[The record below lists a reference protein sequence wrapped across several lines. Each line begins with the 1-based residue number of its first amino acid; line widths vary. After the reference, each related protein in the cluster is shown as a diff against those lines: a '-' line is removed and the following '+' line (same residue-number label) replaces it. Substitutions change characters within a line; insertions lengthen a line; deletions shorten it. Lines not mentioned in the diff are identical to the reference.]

1 MNPGITSKYFTGTNT
16 FFARLAEGILRF
28 RWLLLLLVFL
38 LTIFAFYEM
47 RTIRMDN
54 SNEAFF
60 VEGDQTLATYHRFH
74 DTFGNDEFVYI
85 LFETEDFFQP
95 ETVKLISALATDLE
109 ENVPYVKDVKFI
121 GNVEYIEG
129 VEGGIE
135 IYDLMEEF
143 PRTLQQMEIIR
154 KKALAEP
161 LYLDN
166 LISPDGRT
174 AAILLELDPYPG
186 DKVDARRTIAPV
198 VREILARPQ
207 YASLEHYTVGIPIIN
222 YDIQA
227 VTAKETP
234 LFMLICIV
242 LEMLILFWT
251 TRRIRGVIAPIIV
264 VILGV
269 FWTMGV
275 IGILGWTLNML
286 VIIIPT
292 LLIAVGIGDS
302 MHVIAEFQDQQQ
314 RGLGRKEA
322 ITTTLTIVGL
332 PCLLTTLTTAAAFLS
347 FLATAIKPIR
357 EMGVYAAVGVIMALV
372 LSLVLV
378 PVFFSFGKDRK
389 KAGPQ
394 NRSTNRN
401 DLFDRILGW
410 IALINIKH
418 PRAIFG
424 IFLVLALLSAG
435 GYLLVE
441 VESNTIKMFSK
452 DLPVRRTF
460 DYVDSHM
467 GGSMSVEIMVD
478 TGKKDG
484 VKDPAFLRQL
494 DSLQDYINKHPLSMK
509 TMSVLDLLKKMNQA
523 LHENRPEYYTLPETR
538 EQVSEYLFLYETAG
552 GGELDKQVSFN
563 YDIARLTA
571 RTKSLDTKDIKIFIS
586 DITGFAK
593 EHLDPSIKIEY
604 TGMIPMVNAMSD
616 LITSGQIKSFGCA
629 FIAISLMMIIVLRSF
644 KLGLISMIPN
654 LFPVLIAIGF
664 MGYAGIY
671 LSMALVTF
679 GAIIIGIAV
688 DDTIHFFVRFR
699 REFRR
704 TGTYEKALKASLL
717 TVGRPITFTTI
728 TLVAGFSVFALSD
741 ISNIGDFGLMA
752 GFAIIW
758 ALLADFFLASAMM
771 LLFKPLGAEGKSS
784 SRVVEWESSRVGEW
798 ESGQC

>member
-1 MNPGITSKYFTGTNT
+1 MQENYNSNS
-16 FFARLAEGILRF
+16 FFAKLAGFILAW
-28 RWLLLLLVFL
+28 RWPLVIAVLLLTVF
-38 LTIFAFYEM
+38 FFYKM
-47 RTIRMDN
+47 LSIKMDN
-54 SNEAFF
+54 SNETYF
-60 VEGDQTLATYHRFH
+60 VEEDQTLVTYNKFH

-85 LFETEDFFQP
+85 LFETGDFFQP
-95 ETVKLISALATDLE
+95 KTAKLIAALATDLE

-143 PRTLQQMEIIR
+143 PETPQQMEIIR

-161 LYLDN
+161 LYLNN
-166 LISPDGRT
+166 LIYPDGKT

-207 YASLEHYTVGIPIIN
+207 YTSLEHYTAGVPIIN

-227 VTAKETP
+227 VTVRETS

-251 TRRIRGVIAPIIV
+251 TRRVRGVIAPIIV
-264 VILGV
+264 VILSV

-322 ITTTLTIVGL
+322 ITTTLSLVGL

-357 EMGVYAAVGVIMALV
+357 EMGVYAAIGVIMALV

-378 PVFFSFGKDRK
+378 PVFFSFGKE
-389 KAGPQ
+389 KAAPQ
-394 NRSTNRN
+394 NSSTNRN

-410 IALINIKH
+410 IALVNIKH

-424 IFLVLALLSAG
+424 IFLVLTLLSAG
-435 GYLLVE
+435 GYLLVK

-452 DLPVRRTF
+452 DIPIRRAF

-484 VKDPAFLRQL
+484 VKDPSFLRQL
-494 DSLQDYINKHPLSMK
+494 ESLQYYINKHPLSMK
-509 TMSVLDLLKKMNQA
+509 TISVLDLLKKMNQA

-538 EQVSEYLFLYETAG
+538 EQVSEYMFLYETAG

-571 RTKSLDTKDIKIFIS
+571 RTKSLDTRDIKIFIS

-629 FIAISLMMIIVLRSF
+629 FIAISLMMIVVLRSF
-644 KLGLISMIPN
+644 KLGLISMVPN

-717 TVGRPITFTTI
+717 TVGRPIAFTTI

-758 ALLADFFLASAMM
+758 ALLADFFLAPAMM
-771 LLFKPLGAEGKSS
+771 LLFKPLGAERQSNS
-784 SRVVEWESSRVGEW
+784 
-798 ESGQC
+798 

>member
-1 MNPGITSKYFTGTNT
+1 MKKAIIGLLAYCKPMNPGITSKYFSGTNT

-38 LTIFAFYEM
+38 LTVSAFYEM

-54 SNEAFF
+54 SNETYF
-60 VEGDQTLATYHRFH
+60 VEGDQTLVTYNRFH

-85 LFETEDFFQP
+85 LFETGNFFQS
-95 ETVKLISALATDLE
+95 EIIKLISNLATDLE
-109 ENVPYVKDVKFI
+109 EDVPYVKDVKFL

-129 VEGGIE
+129 VEGGVE

-143 PRTLQQMEIIR
+143 PKTPQQMEIIR

-161 LYLDN
+161 LYLNN

-174 AAILLELDPYPG
+174 AAILLEFDPYPG

-227 VTAKETP
+227 VTAKETG

-251 TRRIRGVIAPIIV
+251 TRRVRGVIAPIIV
-264 VILGV
+264 VILSV
-269 FWTMGV
+269 FWTLGMV
-275 IGILGWTLNML
+275 GILGWTLNML

-292 LLIAVGIGDS
+292 LLIAVGVGDS

-322 ITTTLTIVGL
+322 ITNTLTMVGL
-332 PCLLTTLTTAAAFLS
+332 PCLLTTLTTATAFLS

-357 EMGVYAAVGVIMALV
+357 EMGVYAAIGVIMAFV
-372 LSLVLV
+372 LSFIVV
-378 PVFFSFGKDRK
+378 PVFFSFGKE

-394 NRSTNRN
+394 NPSTNRN

-424 IFLVLALLSAG
+424 IFLVLTLLSAG
-435 GYLLVE
+435 GYLLVK

-452 DLPVRRTF
+452 DLPIRQAF

-467 GGSMSVEIMVD
+467 GGSMSVEIMID
-478 TGKKDG
+478 TVEKDG
-484 VKDPAFLRQL
+484 VKDPAFLQQIE
-494 DSLQDYINKHPLSMK
+494 SLQDYINKHPLAMK
-509 TMSVLDLLKKMNQA
+509 TMSVLDLLKEMNQA
-523 LHENRPEYYTLPETR
+523 LHENRPEYYTLPETK
-538 EQVSEYLFLYETAG
+538 EQVSEYMFLYETAG

-571 RTKSLDTKDIKIFIS
+571 RTKSLNTKDIKIFVS

-593 EHLDPSIKIEY
+593 EHLDPSIKIEL

-616 LITSGQIKSFGCA
+616 LITSGQIKSFGFA

-644 KLGLISMIPN
+644 KLGLISMVPN

-671 LSMALVTF
+671 LSMAVVTF
-679 GAIIIGIAV
+679 AAIIIGIAV
-688 DDTIHFFVRFR
+688 DDTIHFFVRYR
-699 REFRR
+699 REFNR
-704 TGTYEKALKASLL
+704 TGTYEKAVKATIT
-717 TVGRPITFTTI
+717 TVGRPIMFTTV
-728 TLVAGFSVFALSD
+728 TLVAGQH
-741 ISNIGDFGLMA
+741 
-752 GFAIIW
+752 
-758 ALLADFFLASAMM
+758 
-771 LLFKPLGAEGKSS
+771 
-784 SRVVEWESSRVGEW
+784 R
-798 ESGQC
+798 

>member
-1 MNPGITSKYFTGTNT
+1 MNQGITSKYFSSTNT

-38 LTIFAFYEM
+38 MTIFAFYEM
-47 RTIRMDN
+47 KTIRMDN

-60 VEGDQTLATYHRFH
+60 VEGDLTLATYHRFH

-85 LFETEDFFQP
+85 LFETEDFFKP
-95 ETVKLISALATDLE
+95 ETVKLIAALATDLE
-109 ENVPYVKDVKFI
+109 ENVPYVKDVKSLC
-121 GNVEYIEG
+121 NVEYIEG

-143 PRTLQQMEIIR
+143 PETREQMEIIR

-161 LYLDN
+161 LYLNN

-174 AAILLELDPYPG
+174 AAILLEFDPYPG
-186 DKVDARRTIAPV
+186 DHVDARRTIAPV
-198 VREILARPQ
+198 VREILARSQ

-251 TRRIRGVIAPIIV
+251 VRRVRGVIAPIIV
-264 VILGV
+264 VILSV
-269 FWTMGV
+269 FWTLGIV
-275 IGILGWTLNML
+275 GILGWTLNML

-314 RGLGRKEA
+314 RGLGRKKA
-322 ITTTLTIVGL
+322 ITNTLAIVGL

-357 EMGVYAAVGVIMALV
+357 EMGVYAAIGVIVALV
-372 LSLVLV
+372 LSFVLV

-389 KAGPQ
+389 KAVSQ
-394 NRSTNRN
+394 NPTPNRN

-424 IFLVLALLSAG
+424 IFLVLTLLSAG
-435 GYLLVE
+435 GYLLVK

-452 DLPVRRTF
+452 KLPVRQAF

-467 GGSMSVEIMVD
+467 GGSMSVEIMAD

-523 LHENRPEYYTLPETR
+523 LHENRPEYYTLPETK
-538 EQVSEYLFLYETAG
+538 EQTSEYMFLYETAG

-571 RTKSLDTKDIKIFIS
+571 RTKSLDTRDIKIFIS

-604 TGMIPMVNAMSD
+604 TGMIPMVNAMSE

-629 FIAISLMMIIVLRSF
+629 FVAIALMMIIVLRSF
-644 KLGLISMIPN
+644 KLGLISMVPN

-671 LSMALVTF
+671 LSMAVVTF
-679 GAIIIGIAV
+679 AAIIIGIAV
-688 DDTIHFFVRFR
+688 DDTIHFFMRYR
-699 REFRR
+699 REFNR
-704 TGTYEKALKASLL
+704 TGTYEGALKATLS

-728 TLVAGFSVFALSD
+728 TLVAGFSVFAISD

-758 ALLADFFLASAMM
+758 ALLADFFLSPAMM
-771 LLFKPLGAEGKSS
+771 LLFKPLGPERRASS
-784 SRVVEWESSRVGEW
+784 
-798 ESGQC
+798 

>member
-1 MNPGITSKYFTGTNT
+1 MQENYNSNS
-16 FFARLAEGILRF
+16 FFAKLAGFILAW
-28 RWLLLLLVFL
+28 RWPLVIAVLLLTVF
-38 LTIFAFYEM
+38 FFYKM
-47 RTIRMDN
+47 LSIKMDN
-54 SNEAFF
+54 SNETYF
-60 VEGDQTLATYHRFH
+60 VEEDQTLVTYNKFH

-85 LFETEDFFQP
+85 LFETGDFFQP
-95 ETVKLISALATDLE
+95 KTAKLIAALATDLE

-143 PRTLQQMEIIR
+143 PETPQQMEIIR

-161 LYLDN
+161 LYLNN
-166 LISPDGRT
+166 LISPDGKT

-207 YASLEHYTVGIPIIN
+207 YTSLEHYTAGVPIIN

-227 VTAKETP
+227 VTVRETS

-251 TRRIRGVIAPIIV
+251 TRRVRGVIAPIIV
-264 VILGV
+264 VILSV

-322 ITTTLTIVGL
+322 ITTTLSLVGL

-357 EMGVYAAVGVIMALV
+357 EMGVYAAIGVIMALV

-378 PVFFSFGKDRK
+378 PVFFSFGKE
-389 KAGPQ
+389 KAAPQ
-394 NRSTNRN
+394 NSSTNRN

-410 IALINIKH
+410 IALVNIKH

-424 IFLVLALLSAG
+424 IFLVLTLLSAG
-435 GYLLVE
+435 GYLLVK

-452 DLPVRRTF
+452 DIPIRRAF

-484 VKDPAFLRQL
+484 VKDPSFLRQL
-494 DSLQDYINKHPLSMK
+494 ESLQYYINKHPLSMK
-509 TMSVLDLLKKMNQA
+509 TISVLDLLKKMNQA

-538 EQVSEYLFLYETAG
+538 EQVSEYMFLYETAG

-571 RTKSLDTKDIKIFIS
+571 RTKSLDTRDIKIFIS

-629 FIAISLMMIIVLRSF
+629 FIAISLMMIVVLRSF
-644 KLGLISMIPN
+644 KLGLISMVPN

-717 TVGRPITFTTI
+717 TVGRPIAFTTI

-758 ALLADFFLASAMM
+758 ALLADFFLAPAMM
-771 LLFKPLGAEGKSS
+771 LLFKPLGAERQSNS
-784 SRVVEWESSRVGEW
+784 
-798 ESGQC
+798 

>member
-1 MNPGITSKYFTGTNT
+1 MEENYNSNN
-16 FFARLAEGILRF
+16 FFAKLAGFILTW
-28 RWLLLLLVFL
+28 RWPLLVAVML
-38 LTIFAFYEM
+38 LTAFFFYEM
-47 RTIRMDN
+47 RGLKMDN

-60 VEGDQTLATYHRFH
+60 IEGDQTLVTYNKFH

-85 LFETEDFFQP
+85 LFETGDFFQP
-95 ETVKLISALATDLE
+95 EIVKLIAALATDLE
-109 ENVPYVKDVKFI
+109 ENVPYANDVKSLC
-121 GNVEYIEG
+121 NVEYIEG
-129 VEGGIE
+129 VEGGVE
-135 IYDLMEEF
+135 IYDLMKEF
-143 PRTLQQMEIIR
+143 PRTPQQMEMIR

-161 LYLDN
+161 LYLNN
-166 LISPDGRT
+166 LISQDGKT

-198 VREILARPQ
+198 VREVLARPQ
-207 YASLEHYTVGIPIIN
+207 YASLKHYTVGVPIIN

-227 VTAKETP
+227 VSVKETG

-264 VILGV
+264 VILSV

-322 ITTTLTIVGL
+322 ITTTLTVVGL

-357 EMGVYAAVGVIMALV
+357 EMGAYAAIGVTTALV
-372 LSLVLV
+372 LSLIVV

-389 KAGPQ
+389 KAVSQ
-394 NRSTNRN
+394 NPIPNRN

-424 IFLVLALLSAG
+424 IFLVLTLLSAG
-435 GYLLVE
+435 GYLLVK

-452 DLPVRRTF
+452 DLPVRQAF
-460 DYVDSHM
+460 DYVDSRM
-467 GGSMSVEIMVD
+467 GGSMSVEIMID
-478 TGKKDG
+478 SGKKDG
-484 VKDPAFLRQL
+484 VKDPAFLQQL
-494 DSLQDYINKHPLSMK
+494 ESLQEYINKHPLSMK

-523 LHENRPEYYTLPETR
+523 IHENQPEYYTLPDTK
-538 EQVSEYLFLYETAG
+538 EQVSEYMFLYETAG

-563 YDIARLTA
+563 YGIARLTA
-571 RTKSLDTKDIKIFIS
+571 RTKSLDTKDIKILIS

-593 EHLDPSIKIEY
+593 EYLDPSIKIEY

-644 KLGLISMIPN
+644 KLGLISMVPN

-664 MGYAGIY
+664 IGYAGIY

-704 TGTYEKALKASLL
+704 TGTYEGALKDTLL
-717 TVGRPITFTTI
+717 TVGRPIAFTTI
-728 TLVAGFSVFALSD
+728 TLTAGFSVFALSD

-758 ALLADFFLASAMM
+758 ALLADFFLAPAMM
-771 LLFKPLGAEGKSS
+771 LLFKPLGAEKQITI
-784 SRVVEWESSRVGEW
+784 EN
-798 ESGQC
+798 

>member
-1 MNPGITSKYFTGTNT
+1 MHSIKRKAMNPGISSKYFSGTNT

-85 LFETEDFFQP
+85 LFETGDFFQP
-95 ETVKLISALATDLE
+95 EIVKLISALATDLE
-109 ENVPYVKDVKFI
+109 KNVPYVKDVKFI

-143 PRTLQQMEIIR
+143 PKTLQQMEIIR

-161 LYLDN
+161 LYLN
-166 LISPDGRT
+166 SLISPDGRT

-207 YASLEHYTVGIPIIN
+207 YTSLDHYTVGIPIIN

-227 VTAKETP
+227 VTARETS

-242 LEMLILFWT
+242 LEMLILFWA
-251 TRRIRGVIAPIIV
+251 TRRIRGVITPIIV

-302 MHVIAEFQDQQQ
+302 MHVIAELQDQQQ

-322 ITTTLTIVGL
+322 ITTTLSLVGL

-378 PVFFSFGKDRK
+378 PVFFSFGKE
-389 KAGPQ
+389 KAGFQ
-394 NRSTNRN
+394 NPTPNRN

-424 IFLVLALLSAG
+424 IFLVLTLLSAG

-452 DLPVRRTF
+452 RLPVRRAF

-467 GGSMSVEIMVD
+467 GGSMSVEIMAD

-494 DSLQDYINKHPLSMK
+494 ESLQDYINKHPLSMK
-509 TMSVLDLLKKMNQA
+509 TMTVLDLLKKMNQA

-538 EQVSEYLFLYETAG
+538 EQVSEYMFLYETAG

-571 RTKSLDTKDIKIFIS
+571 RTKSLDTRDIKIFIS

-644 KLGLISMIPN
+644 KLGLISMVLN

-752 GFAIIW
+752 GFAIMW
-758 ALLADFFLASAMM
+758 ALLADFFLAPAMM
-771 LLFKPLGAEGKSS
+771 LLFKPLGAE
-784 SRVVEWESSRVGEW
+784 R
-798 ESGQC
+798 QITMIN

>member
-1 MNPGITSKYFTGTNT
+1 VEKNYNSYN
-16 FFARLAEGILRF
+16 FFAKLAGFILAW
-28 RWLLLLLVFL
+28 RWPLLAAVML
-38 LTIFAFYEM
+38 LTAFFLYEM
-47 RTIRMDN
+47 RGLKMDN

-60 VEGDQTLATYHRFH
+60 VEGDLTLATYYRFH

-95 ETVKLISALATDLE
+95 ETVKLVAALATDLGK
-109 ENVPYVKDVKFI
+109 NVPYVKDVKSLC
-121 GNVEYIEG
+121 NVEYIEG

-135 IYDLMEEF
+135 IYDLMEEL
-143 PRTLQQMEIIR
+143 PSTPQQMEIVR

-161 LYLDN
+161 LYMNN

-174 AAILLELDPYPG
+174 AAILLELDLYPG

-207 YASLEHYTVGIPIIN
+207 YASLEHYTVGVPIIN

-227 VTAKETP
+227 VTARETP

-251 TRRIRGVIAPIIV
+251 IRRVRGVIAPIIV
-264 VILGV
+264 VILSV
-269 FWTMGV
+269 FWTLGIV
-275 IGILGWTLNML
+275 GILGWTLNMM

-292 LLIAVGIGDS
+292 LLIAVSVGDS

-322 ITTTLTIVGL
+322 IATTLTIVGL

-357 EMGVYAAVGVIMALV
+357 EMGAYAAIGVITALV
-372 LSLVLV
+372 LSLIIV

-389 KAGPQ
+389 KAVSHNP
-394 NRSTNRN
+394 TPNRN

-424 IFLVLALLSAG
+424 IFLVLTLLSAG

-452 DLPVRRTF
+452 KLPVRQAF

-467 GGSMSVEIMVD
+467 GGSIAVEIMVD

-484 VKDPAFLRQL
+484 VKDPAFLQQL
-494 DSLQDYINKHPLSMK
+494 ESLQEHINKHPLSMK
-509 TMSVLDLLKKMNQA
+509 TMSVL
-523 LHENRPEYYTLPETR
+523 
-538 EQVSEYLFLYETAG
+538 TAG

-571 RTKSLDTKDIKIFIS
+571 RTKSLDTRDIKIFIS

-616 LITSGQIKSFGCA
+616 LITSGQIKSFGFA
-629 FIAISLMMIIVLRSF
+629 FIAIALMMIMVLRSF
-644 KLGLISMIPN
+644 KLGLISMVPN

-688 DDTIHFFVRFR
+688 DDTIHFFMRYR

-704 TGTYEKALKASLL
+704 TGTYEEALKNTLL

-728 TLVAGFSVFALSD
+728 TLAAGFSVFALSD

-758 ALLADFFLASAMM
+758 ALLADFFLAPAMM
-771 LLFKPLGAEGKSS
+771 LLFKPLGAERQVS
-784 SRVVEWESSRVGEW
+784 SRVVE
-798 ESGQC
+798 

>member
-1 MNPGITSKYFTGTNT
+1 MQENYNSNS
-16 FFARLAEGILRF
+16 FFAKLAGFILTW
-28 RWLLLLLVFL
+28 RWPLMVAVLLL
-38 LTIFAFYEM
+38 TAFFFYKM
-47 RTIRMDN
+47 RGIKMDN
-54 SNEAFF
+54 SNETFF
-60 VEGDQTLATYHRFH
+60 IEGDQTLVTYNKFH

-85 LFETEDFFQP
+85 LFETGDFFQP
-95 ETVKLISALATDLE
+95 EIVKLIAALATDLE

-121 GNVEYIEG
+121 GTVEYIEG

-143 PRTLQQMEIIR
+143 PETQEQMEIIR
-154 KKALAEP
+154 KKALAEL
-161 LYLDN
+161 LYLNN

-207 YASLEHYTVGIPIIN
+207 YASLEHYTVGVPIIN

-227 VTAKETP
+227 VSVKETG

-264 VILGV
+264 VILSV

-322 ITTTLTIVGL
+322 ITTTLTVVGI

-389 KAGPQ
+389 KAAPQ
-394 NRSTNRN
+394 NSSTNRN

-418 PRAIFG
+418 PRAIFV
-424 IFLVLALLSAG
+424 IFLVLTLLSAG

-452 DLPVRRTF
+452 TLPVRQAF

-484 VKDPAFLRQL
+484 VKDSAFLRQL
-494 DSLQDYINKHPLSMK
+494 DFLQDYINKHPLSMK

-571 RTKSLDTKDIKIFIS
+571 RTKSLDTRDIKIFIS

-629 FIAISLMMIIVLRSF
+629 FIAISLMMIMVLRSF
-644 KLGLISMIPN
+644 KLGLISMVPN

-704 TGTYEKALKASLL
+704 TGTYEGALKDTLL
-717 TVGRPITFTTI
+717 TVGRPIAFTTI
-728 TLVAGFSVFALSD
+728 TLTAGFSVFVLSD

-758 ALLADFFLASAMM
+758 ALLADFFLAPAMM
-771 LLFKPLGAEGKSS
+771 LLFKPLGAEGKVSIHN
-784 SRVVEWESSRVGEW
+784 
-798 ESGQC
+798 

>member
-1 MNPGITSKYFTGTNT
+1 MNPGIISKYFSGANT
-16 FFARLAEGILRF
+16 FFSRLAEGILRF

-54 SNEAFF
+54 SNETYF
-60 VEGDQTLATYHRFH
+60 VEEDQTLVTYNRFH
-74 DTFGNDEFVYI
+74 NTFGNDEFVYI
-85 LFETEDFFQP
+85 LFETGDFFQP
-95 ETVKLISALATDLE
+95 ETVRLIAALATDLE
-109 ENVPYVKDVKFI
+109 KNVPYVKDVKSLC
-121 GNVEYIEG
+121 NVEYIEG

-143 PRTLQQMEIIR
+143 PKTPQQMEIIR

-161 LYLDN
+161 LYLNN

-198 VREILARPQ
+198 VREILVRSQ

-227 VTAKETP
+227 VSVKETG

-251 TRRIRGVIAPIIV
+251 THKIRGVIAPIIV

-322 ITTTLTIVGL
+322 ITTTLTIVGI

-378 PVFFSFGKDRK
+378 PVFFSFGKE
-389 KAGPQ
+389 KAAPQ
-394 NRSTNRN
+394 NPSTNRN

-424 IFLVLALLSAG
+424 IFLVLTLLSAG

-452 DLPVRRTF
+452 DLPVRRAF

-523 LHENRPEYYTLPETR
+523 LHENRPEHYTLPETK
-538 EQVSEYLFLYETAG
+538 EQASEYMFLYETSG

-571 RTKSLDTKDIKIFIS
+571 RTKSLSTKDIKIFVS
-586 DITGFAK
+586 DISGFAK
-593 EHLDPSIKIEY
+593 EHLDPSIKIDY

-671 LSMALVTF
+671 LSMAVVTF
-679 GAIIIGIAV
+679 AAIIIGIAV
-688 DDTIHFFVRFR
+688 DDTIHFFVRYR
-699 REFRR
+699 REFNR
-704 TGTYEKALKASLL
+704 TGTYEGALKHTLL

-752 GFAIIW
+752 GFAIMW
-758 ALLADFFLASAMM
+758 ALLSDFFLAPAMM
-771 LLFKPLGAEGKSS
+771 FLFKPLGEEKQITIDS
-784 SRVVEWESSRVGEW
+784 
-798 ESGQC
+798 

>member
-1 MNPGITSKYFTGTNT
+1 MRKNYNSNS
-16 FFARLAEGILRF
+16 FFGKLARFILAW
-28 RWLLLLLVFL
+28 RWPLMIAVLLLTAF
-38 LTIFAFYEM
+38 FFYEM
-47 RTIRMDN
+47 RGLKMDN

-85 LFETEDFFQP
+85 LFETVDFFQP
-95 ETVKLISALATDLE
+95 ETIKLIGSLATDLE
-109 ENVPYVKDVKFI
+109 KDVPYVKDVKFL

-143 PRTLQQMEIIR
+143 PETPQQMEIIR

-161 LYLDN
+161 LYLNN
-166 LISPDGRT
+166 LISPDGKT
-174 AAILLELDPYPG
+174 AAISLELDPYPG

-207 YASLEHYTVGIPIIN
+207 YASLEHYTVGVPIIN

-227 VTAKETP
+227 VTAKETS

-242 LEMLILFWT
+242 LEAIILLWA
-251 TRRIRGVIAPIIV
+251 TRRVRGVVAPLIV

-269 FWTMGV
+269 FWTMGL

-286 VIIIPT
+286 VIIVPA

-302 MHVIAEFQDQQQ
+302 MHVIAEFQDQEQ

-322 ITTTLTIVGL
+322 IIATVALVGL
-332 PCLLTTLTTAAAFLS
+332 PCLLTTLTTAAGFSS

-389 KAGPQ
+389 KASFQ
-394 NRSTNRN
+394 NPSPKRN

-410 IALINIKH
+410 IARVNVKH
-418 PRAIFG
+418 PRAILG
-424 IFLVLALLSAG
+424 IFFVLIILSVG
-435 GYLLVE
+435 GCFLIE

-452 DLPVRRTF
+452 DLPVRQAF

-467 GGSMSVEIMVD
+467 AGSMSVEIMAD

-494 DSLQDYINKHPLSMK
+494 ESLQDYINKHPLTMK
-509 TMSVLDLLKKMNQA
+509 TMSVLDLLKKTNQA
-523 LHENRPEYYTLPETR
+523 LHENRSEYYTLPETK
-538 EQVSEYLFLYETAG
+538 EQASEHMFLYETAG
-552 GGELDKQVSFN
+552 GEELDKQVSFN

-571 RTKSLDTKDIKIFIS
+571 RTKSLDTKDIKIFVS
-586 DITGFAK
+586 DITSFAK
-593 EHLDPSIKIEY
+593 EHLDPTIKVEH

-644 KLGLISMIPN
+644 KLGLISMVPN

-664 MGYAGIY
+664 MGYAGVY
-671 LSMALVTF
+671 LSMAVVTF
-679 GAIIIGIAV
+679 AAIIIGIAV
-688 DDTIHFFVRFR
+688 DDTIHFFVRYR
-699 REFRR
+699 REFNR
-704 TGTYEKALKASLL
+704 TGTYEGALKVTLL

-752 GFAIIW
+752 GFAFLW
-758 ALLADFFLASAMM
+758 ALLADFFLAPAMM
-771 LLFKPLGAEGKSS
+771 LLFKPLGQERQVSMDN
-784 SRVVEWESSRVGEW
+784 
-798 ESGQC
+798 

>member
-1 MNPGITSKYFTGTNT
+1 MRENYNSNS
-16 FFARLAEGILRF
+16 FFGKLAAFILAW
-28 RWLLLLLVFL
+28 RWPLVVAVLLLTAF
-38 LTIFAFYEM
+38 FFYEM
-47 RTIRMDN
+47 RSLKMDN

-60 VEGDQTLATYHRFH
+60 VEEDETRITYNKFK
-74 DTFGNDEFVYI
+74 DIFGNDEFVYI
-85 LFETEDFFQP
+85 LFETEGFFQP
-95 ETVKLISALATDLE
+95 ETIKLIGRLATDLE
-109 ENVPYVKDVKFI
+109 EHVPYVKDMTFL
-121 GNVEYIEG
+121 GNVEYVEG
-129 VEGGIE
+129 VEDGIE
-135 IYDLMEEF
+135 IYDLMEDF
-143 PRTLQQMEIIR
+143 PETPKQMEIIK
-154 KKALAEP
+154 KKAMAER

-166 LISPDGRT
+166 LISPDGKT

-198 VREILARPQ
+198 VREILDRPQ

-227 VTAKETP
+227 VTARETP

-251 TRRIRGVIAPIIV
+251 IRRVRGVIAPIIV
-264 VILGV
+264 VILSV
-269 FWTMGV
+269 FWTLGMV
-275 IGILGWTLNML
+275 GIMGWTLNMM

-302 MHVIAEFQDQQQ
+302 MHVVAEFQDQQQ

-322 ITTTLTIVGL
+322 ITNTLTIVGL

-357 EMGVYAAVGVIMALV
+357 EMGAYAAIGVITALV
-372 LSLVLV
+372 LSLIVV

-389 KAGPQ
+389 KAVSQ
-394 NRSTNRN
+394 NPTYNRN

-418 PRAIFG
+418 PRAILG
-424 IFLVLALLSAG
+424 IFFVLIVLSVG
-435 GYLLVE
+435 GYFLIE

-452 DLPVRRTF
+452 RLPVRQAF

-467 GGSMSVEIMVD
+467 GGSMSVEIMAD

-484 VKDPAFLRQL
+484 VKDPAFLQQL
-494 DSLQDYINKHPLSMK
+494 ESLQDYINKHPMTMK

-523 LHENRPEYYTLPETR
+523 LHENHPEYYTLPETK
-538 EQVSEYLFLYETAG
+538 EQVSEYMFLYETAG

-586 DITGFAK
+586 DVTGFAK

-629 FIAISLMMIIVLRSF
+629 FIAISLMMIMVLRSF

-688 DDTIHFFVRFR
+688 DDTIHFFVRYR
-699 REFRR
+699 REFNR
-704 TGTYEKALKASLL
+704 TGTYEGALKDTLL
-717 TVGRPITFTTI
+717 TVGRPIIFTTI

-758 ALLADFFLASAMM
+758 ALLADFFLAPAMM
-771 LLFKPLGAEGKSS
+771 LLFKPLGPERKITTDN
-784 SRVVEWESSRVGEW
+784 
-798 ESGQC
+798 

>member
-1 MNPGITSKYFTGTNT
+1 MQENYSSNSFFAKLAGFILTWRWPLMITVLVLTT
-16 FFARLAEGILRF
+16 FF
-28 RWLLLLLVFL
+28 
-38 LTIFAFYEM
+38 FYKM
-47 RTIRMDN
+47 RGLKMDN

-60 VEGDQTLATYHRFH
+60 IEGDQTLVTYNKFH

-85 LFETEDFFQP
+85 LFETDDFFQP
-95 ETVKLISALATDLE
+95 DTIRLIGKLATDLE
-109 ENVPYVKDVKFI
+109 ENVPYVKDVKSLC
-121 GNVEYIEG
+121 NVEYIEG
-129 VEGGIE
+129 VERGIE

-143 PRTLQQMEIIR
+143 PETPQQMEIIR

-161 LYLDN
+161 LYLNN
-166 LISPDGRT
+166 LISPDGKT

-227 VTAKETP
+227 VTARETG

-251 TRRIRGVIAPIIV
+251 TRRVRGVIAPIIV

-302 MHVIAEFQDQQQ
+302 MHVIAEFLDQQQ

-322 ITTTLTIVGL
+322 VTTTLTLVGL

-378 PVFFSFGKDRK
+378 PVFFSFGKE
-389 KAGPQ
+389 KAGFQ
-394 NRSTNRN
+394 NPSTNRN

-410 IALINIKH
+410 IARINIKH

-424 IFLVLALLSAG
+424 IFLVLTLLSAG

-452 DLPVRRTF
+452 KLPVRQAF

-494 DSLQDYINKHPLSMK
+494 ESLQDYINKHPLSMK

-644 KLGLISMIPN
+644 KLGLISMVPN

-752 GFAIIW
+752 GFAIMW
-758 ALLADFFLASAMM
+758 ALLADFFLAPAMM
-771 LLFKPLGAEGKSS
+771 LLFKPLGAE
-784 SRVVEWESSRVGEW
+784 R
-798 ESGQC
+798 QITMIN

>member
-1 MNPGITSKYFTGTNT
+1 MNPGITPKYFSGTNT
-16 FFARLAEGILRF
+16 FFARLAEDILRF
-28 RWLLLLLVFL
+28 RWLLLLLVFI
-38 LTIFAFYEM
+38 LTIFAFYEIK
-47 RTIRMDN
+47 TIRMDN

-60 VEGDQTLATYHRFH
+60 VEGDQTLVTYHRFH

-85 LFETEDFFQP
+85 LFQTEDFFQP
-95 ETVKLISALATDLE
+95 EIIKLISNLATDLE
-109 ENVPYVKDVKFI
+109 ENVPYVKRVNFI
-121 GNVEYIEG
+121 GNVEYLEG
-129 VEGGIE
+129 VEGGVE
-135 IYDLMEEF
+135 IYKLLEEF
-143 PRTLQQMEIIR
+143 PETPQQMEIIR

-161 LYLDN
+161 LYIDN
-166 LISPDGRT
+166 LISPDGKT

-207 YASLEHYTVGIPIIN
+207 YASLEHYTVGVPIIN

-227 VTAKETP
+227 VTAKETR

-251 TRRIRGVIAPIIV
+251 TRRVRGVIAPIIV

-269 FWTMGV
+269 FWTLGMV
-275 IGILGWTLNML
+275 GILGWTLNML
-286 VIIIPT
+286 VIIVPT

-322 ITTTLTIVGL
+322 ITNTLTLVGL

-357 EMGVYAAVGVIMALV
+357 EMGVYAAIGVITAFV

-378 PVFFSFGKDRK
+378 PVFFSFGKE
-389 KAGPQ
+389 KAGFQ
-394 NRSTNRN
+394 NPSPNRN

-418 PRAIFG
+418 PRAILG
-424 IFLVLALLSAG
+424 IFLVLTLLSAG
-435 GYLLVE
+435 GYLLVK

-452 DLPVRRTF
+452 RLPVRQAF

-467 GGSMSVEIMVD
+467 GGSMSVEIMAD

-494 DSLQDYINKHPLSMK
+494 ESLQDYINKHPFSMK
-509 TMSVLDLLKKMNQA
+509 TMSVLDLLKEMNHA
-523 LHENRPEYYTLPETR
+523 LHENRPEYYTLPETK
-538 EQVSEYLFLYETAG
+538 EQVSEYMFLYETSG
-552 GGELDKQVSFN
+552 GEELDKQVSFN

-571 RTKSLDTKDIKIFIS
+571 RTKSLNTKDIKIFVS

-593 EHLDPSIKIEY
+593 EHLDPSIKIEL

-616 LITSGQIKSFGCA
+616 LITSGQIKSFGFA
-629 FIAISLMMIIVLRSF
+629 FIAISLMMILVLRSF
-644 KLGLISMIPN
+644 KLGLISMVPN
-654 LFPVLIAIGF
+654 LFPVLIALGF

-671 LSMALVTF
+671 LSMAVVTF
-679 GAIIIGIAV
+679 AAIIIGIAV
-688 DDTIHFFVRFR
+688 DDTIHFFVRYR
-699 REFRR
+699 REFNR
-704 TGTYEKALKASLL
+704 TGTYEGALKHTLL

-752 GFAIIW
+752 GFAIMW
-758 ALLADFFLASAMM
+758 ALLSDFFLAPAMM
-771 LLFKPLGAEGKSS
+771 LLFKPLGAERQVKA
-784 SRVVEWESSRVGEW
+784 
-798 ESGQC
+798 

>member
-1 MNPGITSKYFTGTNT
+1 MRKNYNSNS
-16 FFARLAEGILRF
+16 FFGKLARFILAW
-28 RWLLLLLVFL
+28 RWPLMIAVLLLTAF
-38 LTIFAFYEM
+38 FFYEM
-47 RTIRMDN
+47 RGIKMDN

-60 VEGDQTLATYHRFH
+60 VEGDETLATYHRFH

-85 LFETEDFFQP
+85 LFETKDFFQP
-95 ETVKLISALATDLE
+95 ETIKLIGSLATE
-109 ENVPYVKDVKFI
+109 MKKNVPYVKDVKFL

-143 PRTLQQMEIIR
+143 PETPQQMEIIR

-161 LYLDN
+161 LYLNN
-166 LISPDGRT
+166 LISPDGKT

-186 DKVDARRTIAPV
+186 DKVDARRTIAPL

-207 YASLEHYTVGIPIIN
+207 YASLEHYTVGVPIIN
-222 YDIQA
+222 YAIQA
-227 VTAKETP
+227 VTAKETS
-234 LFMLICIV
+234 LFMVICIV
-242 LEMLILFWT
+242 LEMLILFWV
-251 TRRIRGVIAPIIV
+251 TRRIRGVITPIIV

-314 RGLGRKEA
+314 RALGRKEA
-322 ITTTLTIVGL
+322 ITTTLTIVGI

-378 PVFFSFGKDRK
+378 PVFFSFGKERK
-389 KAGPQ
+389 KASFQ
-394 NRSTNRN
+394 NPTPNRN

-424 IFLVLALLSAG
+424 IFLVLTLLSAG

-452 DLPVRRTF
+452 DLPVRRAF

-484 VKDPAFLRQL
+484 VKDVAFLRQL
-494 DSLQDYINKHPLSMK
+494 ESLQYYINKHPLSMK
-509 TMSVLDLLKKMNQA
+509 TISVLDLLKKMNQA

-538 EQVSEYLFLYETAG
+538 EQVSEYMFLYETAG

-571 RTKSLDTKDIKIFIS
+571 RTKSLDTRDIKIFIS
-586 DITGFAK
+586 DITDFAK

-644 KLGLISMIPN
+644 KLGLISMVPN

-752 GFAIIW
+752 GFAILW
-758 ALLADFFLASAMM
+758 ALLADFFLAPAMI
-771 LLFKPLGAEGKSS
+771 LLFKPLGPEKRSS
-784 SRVVEWESSRVGEW
+784 SRVVE
-798 ESGQC
+798 

>member
-1 MNPGITSKYFTGTNT
+1 MKENYNSNK
-16 FFARLAEGILRF
+16 FFAKLAGFILAW
-28 RWLLLLLVFL
+28 RWSLLVAVMFL
-38 LTIFAFYEM
+38 TVFFFYEM
-47 RTIRMDN
+47 RGLKMDN

-60 VEGDQTLATYHRFH
+60 VEGDRTLATYHRFH

-95 ETVKLISALATDLE
+95 ETVKLIAALATDLE
-109 ENVPYVKDVKFI
+109 ENVPYANDVKSLC
-121 GNVEYIEG
+121 NVEYIEG

-143 PRTLQQMEIIR
+143 PETPQQMEIVR

-161 LYLDN
+161 LYLNN

-207 YASLEHYTVGIPIIN
+207 YASLEDYTVGIPIIN

-251 TRRIRGVIAPIIV
+251 IRKIRGVIAPIIV
-264 VILGV
+264 VILSV
-269 FWTMGV
+269 FWTLGMV
-275 IGILGWTLNML
+275 GILGWNLNMM

-302 MHVIAEFQDQQQ
+302 MHVIAEFQDQHQ
-314 RGLGRKEA
+314 RGLDRKEA
-322 ITTTLTIVGL
+322 ITNTLALVGL

-347 FLATAIKPIR
+347 FIATAIKPIR
-357 EMGVYAAVGVIMALV
+357 EMGAYAAIGVITALV
-372 LSLVLV
+372 LSLIVV

-389 KAGPQ
+389 KAVSQ
-394 NRSTNRN
+394 NPTPNRN

-418 PRAIFG
+418 PRAILG
-424 IFLVLALLSAG
+424 IFIVLTLLSAG

-452 DLPVRRTF
+452 DLPVRQAS

-467 GGSMSVEIMVD
+467 GGSMSVEIMAD

-494 DSLQDYINKHPLSMK
+494 ESLQDYINKHPMTMK

-523 LHENRPEYYTLPETR
+523 LHENHTEHYTLPETR
-538 EQVSEYLFLYETAG
+538 EQVSEYMFLYETAG

-571 RTKSLDTKDIKIFIS
+571 RTKSLNTKDIKIFVADIS
-586 DITGFAK
+586 GFAK
-593 EHLDPSIKIEY
+593 EHLDPSIKIEF

-616 LITSGQIKSFGCA
+616 LITSGQIKSFGFA
-629 FIAISLMMIIVLRSF
+629 FIAIALMMIIVLRSF
-644 KLGLISMIPN
+644 KLGLISMVPN

-688 DDTIHFFVRFR
+688 DDTIHFFMRYR
-699 REFRR
+699 REFNR
-704 TGTYEKALKASLL
+704 TGTYEEALKDTLL

-728 TLVAGFSVFALSD
+728 TLAAGFSVFALSD

-758 ALLADFFLASAMM
+758 ALLADFFLAPAMM
-771 LLFKPLGAEGKSS
+771 LLFKPLGSE
-784 SRVVEWESSRVGEW
+784 RQL
-798 ESGQC
+798 SG

>member
-1 MNPGITSKYFTGTNT
+1 MTENDNSNS
-16 FFARLAEGILRF
+16 FFAKLAGFILAW
-28 RWLLLLLVFL
+28 RWPLMIAVLV
-38 LTIFAFYEM
+38 LTAFFFYEM
-47 RTIRMDN
+47 RGIKMDN
-54 SNEAFF
+54 SNETYF
-60 VEGDQTLATYHRFH
+60 VEEDQTLGTYHRFH

-85 LFETEDFFQP
+85 LFETGDFFQP

-143 PRTLQQMEIIR
+143 PKTPQQMEIIR

-161 LYLDN
+161 LYLNN
-166 LISPDGRT
+166 LISPDGKT

-207 YASLEHYTVGIPIIN
+207 YASLEHYTVGVPIIN

-227 VTAKETP
+227 VSVKETG

-251 TRRIRGVIAPIIV
+251 TRKIRGVIAPIIV

-302 MHVIAEFQDQQQ
+302 MHVIAEFLDQQQ

-322 ITTTLTIVGL
+322 ITTTLTVVGL

-378 PVFFSFGKDRK
+378 PVFFSFGKE
-389 KAGPQ
+389 KAGFQ
-394 NRSTNRN
+394 NPSTNRN

-410 IALINIKH
+410 IALVNIKH
-418 PRAIFG
+418 PRSILG
-424 IFLVLALLSAG
+424 IFLVLTLLSAG

-452 DLPVRRTF
+452 RLPVRRAF

-478 TGKKDG
+478 TRKKDG

-494 DSLQDYINKHPLSMK
+494 ESLQDYINKHPLSMK
-509 TMSVLDLLKKMNQA
+509 TMTVLDLLKKMNQA

-571 RTKSLDTKDIKIFIS
+571 RTKSIDTRDIKIFIS

-644 KLGLISMIPN
+644 KLGLISMVPN

-758 ALLADFFLASAMM
+758 ALLADFFLAPAMM
-771 LLFKPLGAEGKSS
+771 LLFKPLGAEGQVSMIN
-784 SRVVEWESSRVGEW
+784 
-798 ESGQC
+798 